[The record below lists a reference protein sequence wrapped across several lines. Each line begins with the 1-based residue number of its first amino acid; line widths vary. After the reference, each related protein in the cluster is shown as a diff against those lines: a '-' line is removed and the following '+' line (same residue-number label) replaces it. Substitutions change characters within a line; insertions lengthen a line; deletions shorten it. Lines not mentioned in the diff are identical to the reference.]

1 MPKHDVTLDLHTKVV
16 AHKDIEVSV
25 RSDGSKLGTL
35 LISKGNIEWLPA
47 NKSVNK
53 YRLSWE
59 KFAAVKEEVGN
70 RAGRVLITIRA
81 YSLARLSSS

>member
-16 AHKDIEVSV
+16 AHKDIEVGV

-35 LISKGNIEWLPA
+35 LVSKGNIEWLPA
-47 NKSVNK
+47 NNSVNK

-59 KFAAVKEEVGN
+59 KFAEVMEEVGN
-70 RAGRVLITIRA
+70 RATK
-81 YSLARLSSS
+81 

>member
-1 MPKHDVTLDLHTKVV
+1 MPKHDVTLDLHTNVV
-16 AHKDIEVSV
+16 AHEDIEVGV

-35 LISKGNIEWLPA
+35 LVSKGNIESLPA

-59 KFAAVKEEVGN
+59 KFAEVMEEVGN
-70 RAGRVLITIRA
+70 RVTK
-81 YSLARLSSS
+81 

>member
-25 RSDGSKLGTL
+25 RSDDSKLGTL
-35 LISKGNIEWLPA
+35 LVSKGNIEWLPA
-47 NKSVNK
+47 NNSVNK

-59 KFAAVKEEVGN
+59 RFAEVMQEHGSRVKK
-70 RAGRVLITIRA
+70 
-81 YSLARLSSS
+81 

>member
-35 LISKGNIEWLPA
+35 LVSKGNIEWLPA

-59 KFAAVKEEVGN
+59 KFAQVMEQVGN
-70 RAGRVLITIRA
+70 RATK
-81 YSLARLSSS
+81 